1 MKQIK
6 VNFSQK
12 DLRNFAESLT
22 AALEE
27 VADKIS
33 TIEDIINGTDDTE
46 DDVVEEPVADTDT
59 ETETEEVSY
68 DAPVEEDDT
77 ETAVEEPAATMEG
90 DGEATEKENFS
101 EKRYQSVKDY
111 LSL

>member
-1 MKQIK
+1 MKQTK

-27 VADKIS
+27 VANKIS
-33 TIEDIINGTDDTE
+33 AIEGIINGTDDIE
-46 DDVVEEPVADTDT
+46 DDVVEEPVADT
-59 ETETEEVSY
+59 TETEEVSY
-68 DAPVEEDDT
+68 DAPVEDDT
-77 ETAVEEPAATMEG
+77 ETAVEEPVSTMEG
-90 DGEATEKENFS
+90 DGEATEEDFS

>member
-33 TIEDIINGTDDTE
+33 TIEGIINGTDDTE

-59 ETETEEVSY
+59 ETEEVSY
-68 DAPVEEDDT
+68 DAPVEDDT

-90 DGEATEKENFS
+90 DGEATEEENFS

>member
-1 MKQIK
+1 MKQTK

-27 VADKIS
+27 VANKIS
-33 TIEDIINGTDDTE
+33 AIEGIINGTDNIE
-46 DDVVEEPVADTDT
+46 DDVVEEPVADTT
-59 ETETEEVSY
+59 EKADAETEEVSY

-77 ETAVEEPAATMEG
+77 ETAVEEQIPP
-90 DGEATEKENFS
+90 
-101 EKRYQSVKDY
+101 
-111 LSL
+111 

>member
-33 TIEDIINGTDDTE
+33 TIEGIINGTDDTE
-46 DDVVEEPVADTDT
+46 DDVVEEPVADTD
-59 ETETEEVSY
+59 TETEEVSY

-90 DGEATEKENFS
+90 DGEATEEENFS